1 MNSKTIIRTTN
12 QMTNQSHQDSNQE
25 SISRDTS
32 IIGPNL
38 TIKGDISGIED
49 LTIQGEIQGN
59 VHLKNHNMTIEEKG
73 SITADIW
80 IKNITIKGSVNGNI
94 QASGK
99 VLIESKGHMTG
110 DISASRISIM
120 EGAQFKGSVKII
132 SE

>member
-1 MNSKTIIRTTN
+1 
-12 QMTNQSHQDSNQE
+12 MTNQLNQDSSQA

-38 TIKGDISGIED
+38 TIKGDISGRED
-49 LTIQGEIQGN
+49 LIVQGKVQGN
-59 VHLKNHNMTIEEKG
+59 VHLKNYNITVEEKG
-73 SITADIW
+73 IITADIW
-80 IKNITIKGSVNGNI
+80 IKNIIIKGSVNGNI

-99 VLIESKGHMTG
+99 VLIESNGQMTG

>member
-1 MNSKTIIRTTN
+1 
-12 QMTNQSHQDSNQE
+12 MTNQAHQDSNQDHIPRE
-25 SISRDTS
+25 NS

-38 TIKGDISGIED
+38 TIKGNISGSED
-49 LTIQGEIQGN
+49 LVVQGKLQGN
-59 VHLKNHNMTIEEKG
+59 VHLTNYNITVEEKG
-73 SITADIW
+73 NITADIW
-80 IKNITIKGSVNGNI
+80 IKNITIKGSVKGNI

-99 VLIESKGHMTG
+99 VLIENKGQMTG

>member
-1 MNSKTIIRTTN
+1 
-12 QMTNQSHQDSNQE
+12 MTNQSHQDSNQDRIPRE
-25 SISRDTS
+25 KS

-38 TIKGDISGIED
+38 TIKGDISGTED
-49 LTIQGEIQGN
+49 LIVQGELQGN
-59 VHLKNHNMTIEEKG
+59 VHLKNNNMTVEEKG

-99 VLIESKGHMTG
+99 VLIESKGQMTG

>member
-1 MNSKTIIRTTN
+1 
-12 QMTNQSHQDSNQE
+12 MTNQSYQDNSQE
-25 SISRDTS
+25 SISRDAS

-49 LTIQGEIQGN
+49 LIIQGKLQGN
-59 VHLKNHNMTIEEKG
+59 VHLKNHNMTVEEKG

-99 VLIESKGHMTG
+99 VLIESQGQMTG

-120 EGAQFKGSVKII
+120 EGAQFKGSLKII